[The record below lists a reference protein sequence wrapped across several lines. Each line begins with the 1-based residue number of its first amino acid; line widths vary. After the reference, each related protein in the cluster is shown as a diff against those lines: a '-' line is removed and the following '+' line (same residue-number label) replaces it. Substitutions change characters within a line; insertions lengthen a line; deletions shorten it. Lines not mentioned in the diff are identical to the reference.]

1 LLRLRSAFIGWV
13 KGHCAL
19 GALAVVMP
27 VVLVVGD
34 AAAPTGFSR
43 VTSSIMARLNDRYA
57 VHQLGINYVSGP
69 HGESWPIYPAGDGLR
84 DRHGLKRIA
93 GIVNMVRPAVV
104 LIVND
109 VGVVAQYL
117 TAMASVDCR
126 PKVVAYMP
134 VDSGPLM
141 PDHVRGIAS
150 LDRIVVYNQFAADTL
165 TAASNEVTAE
175 DPSFVLPPMSIIP
188 HGVDTSV
195 FRPLF
200 PLTGKLA
207 EARKAARHQLMP
219 GSDALNDAFIVLNA
233 NRNQPRKRIDITIAG
248 FAKFAADKP
257 DNVMLYLHM
266 GMTDI
271 GWDIRELARRHGI
284 MDRLIITHEGD
295 NVPGSSPEQLNR
307 IYNTCD
313 IGINTSEAESWGLT
327 AFEHAATGAAQIVPG
342 HTGTGEIWDGVAEM
356 LTPALSLTSPGSL
369 IASELID
376 PHTVATTLERLY
388 RNPDLLQARSLSA
401 YGHATQRR
409 YHWDTVAQSFD
420 EILSDLVD
428 QPEGLRDPPISGHQT
443 HGLAAAHG
451 SARH

>member
-1 LLRLRSAFIGWV
+1 VERRLAIDGSARGLWGV
-13 KGHCAL
+13 AG
-19 GALAVVMP
+19 VVRP

-43 VTSSIMARLNDRYA
+43 VTSSIMTRLKDRYGF
-57 VHQLGINYVSGP
+57 HQLGINYMGGP
-69 HGESWPIYPAGDGLR
+69 HGEPWPIYPASDGPR
-84 DRHGLKRIA
+84 DRHGIKRIA
-93 GIVNMVRPAVV
+93 GIVNAIRPAVV

-109 VGVVAQYL
+109 VGLVAQYV
-117 TAMASVDCR
+117 TAMESVDHR
-126 PKVVAYMP
+126 PEVVAYMP
-134 VDSGPLM
+134 VDSGPLAAEY
-141 PDHVRGIAS
+141 VRGVAS

-165 TAASNEVTAE
+165 AAASNEVRAE
-175 DPSFVLPPMSIIP
+175 DPTFVLPPIDIIP
-188 HGVDTSV
+188 HGVDTQV

-200 PLTGKLA
+200 PLTGNIV
-207 EARKAARHQLMP
+207 EARKAARHELMP
-219 GSDALNDAFIVLNA
+219 GSDALDDAFIVLNA

-257 DNVMLYLHM
+257 ANVMLYLHM

-342 HTGTGEIWDGVAEM
+342 HTGTREIWDGVAEM
-356 LTPALSLTSPGSL
+356 LTPTLSLTSPGSL
-369 IASELID
+369 TASELID
-376 PHTVATTLERLY
+376 PQTVAATLEHLH
-388 RNPDLLQARSLSA
+388 RNPEVLQRRSLAA
-401 YGHATQRR
+401 YQHATQAR
-409 YHWDTVAQSFD
+409 YSWDTVADSFD
-420 EILSDLVD
+420 EILTELAKQH
-428 QPEGLRDPPISGHQT
+428 QPKSRLR
-443 HGLAAAHG
+443 
-451 SARH
+451 SAQQQMTALTATPTS